1 MRVGFWWPNPSREKP
16 KKQKGK
22 EEEEED
28 EKGQKGIKDE
38 KRGEAEKELNLHAAS
53 GRVHDNRQQSIVTTT
68 ATTTATNSQQPKS
81 PTGKYGHKSKRLLQ
95 KSRKE
100 KKDETVE

>member
-1 MRVGFWWPNPSREKP
+1 
-16 KKQKGK
+16 
-22 EEEEED
+22 
-28 EKGQKGIKDE
+28 
-38 KRGEAEKELNLHAAS
+38 LHAAS
-53 GRVHDNRQQSIVTTT
+53 GRVHDNRQQSIVTT

-81 PTGKYGHKSKRLLQ
+81 PTGKYAHKSKRLLQ